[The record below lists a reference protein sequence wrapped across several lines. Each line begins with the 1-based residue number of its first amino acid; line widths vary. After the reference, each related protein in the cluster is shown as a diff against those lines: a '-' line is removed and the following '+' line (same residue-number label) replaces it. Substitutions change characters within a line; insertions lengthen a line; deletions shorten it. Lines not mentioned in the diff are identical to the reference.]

1 MNRWYYFFL
10 GVQACLDSLVLLVLI
25 FGEVTIGRMK
35 QPISNHIILYP
46 LVVILIVVFLVNAIW
61 KMFR

>member
-1 MNRWYYFFL
+1 MNRWHYFFL
-10 GVQACLDSLVLLVLI
+10 GVQACLDFLILLVLI

-35 QPISNHIILYP
+35 QPISNYIILYP

-61 KMFR
+61 QMFR

>member
-1 MNRWYYFFL
+1 MNRWHYFFL
-10 GVQACLDSLVLLVLI
+10 GVQVCLDSLILLVLI

-46 LVVILIVVFLVNAIW
+46 LAVILIVVFLVNAIW
-61 KMFR
+61 QMFR